1 MDYKEYYEQR
11 SRQRRK
17 QRRHTIKPRF
27 YAILA
32 GFVAVVVLIIVLITS
47 LGGDKYYTL
56 GYGSYSSLDQHYTGF
71 LIYDELVYYADD
83 YSTVGYNVLQG
94 QDVNAGDSILTTY
107 STAYTPQVMAQL
119 EDVRTRIKERQ
130 QESIL
135 GKIVDSN
142 LDSLNASVQSQV
154 DAVVDASQ
162 NGTTNIASA
171 AISLSQLMDARQTY
185 IKNTNVALTD
195 TTLTSLYS
203 EETQILGNIEAYKT
217 NYTAAQAGRVSFYF
231 DGNESLL
238 TTGLLDSL
246 DLESVEYILS
256 GGELS
261 VDASIRAK
269 QPMYRL
275 VNPNHWY
282 VAFIA
287 PKDQWQSGLNTT
299 VQITVDGH
307 GTTVDARVIRVQTED
322 DQTLVLLETNA
333 DVSALINQR
342 IVNFILGSNVQG
354 LMVPNAALKTEGGQ
368 VGVYLESGTFVPVN
382 ILASDDENALVAPV
396 TENALIKGSV
406 IRAK

>member
-1 MDYKEYYEQR
+1 MDYREYYEQR
-11 SRQRRK
+11 SQQRKK
-17 QRRHTIKPRF
+17 QRRRTIKPRF
-27 YAILA
+27 YAIVA

-56 GYGSYSSLDQHYTGF
+56 GYGSYSSLDQQYSGF

-83 YSTVGYNVLQG
+83 YSTINYTVLQG
-94 QDVNAGDSILTTY
+94 QDVNAGDPILTTY

-154 DAVVDASQ
+154 DAVIDASQ

-171 AISLSQLMDARQTY
+171 TISLSQLMDARQTY

-203 EETQILGNIEAYKT
+203 EETQLLGNIEAYKT
-217 NYTAAQAGRVSFYF
+217 NYSAAQAGRVSFYF

-246 DLESVEYILS
+246 DLESVDYILS

-261 VDASIRAK
+261 VDANIRAK
-269 QPMYRL
+269 QPLYRL
-275 VNPNHWY
+275 VSQNHWY

-287 PKDQWQSGLNTT
+287 PKEQWQSGLNTT
-299 VQITVDGH
+299 VQITVDGQ
-307 GTTVDARVIRVQTED
+307 GSTVDARVIRVQTEG

-333 DVSALINQR
+333 DVGSLINQR
-342 IVNFILGSNVQG
+342 MVNFVLGSNVQG
-354 LMVPNAALKTEGGQ
+354 LMVPNTALKTEGGQ